1 MKKRHDSKIFRIN
14 VPKKTFFCF
23 LPAWIIL
30 LSTWVHQT
38 ERQQFFIS
46 DWKRQI
52 PYFAQIKINN
62 EGNFSTLSSCLI
74 ENFVTLWLLIS
85 LLGVTLPYFVNSNPL
100 KQSFSIYNPF
110 PDIWRTFSLSLYP
123 NQILHSACL
132 NFPVCRIILCIDIEI
147 MENPLRFSGVEK
159 MFRFIETAL
168 FGGYRQYSKKINY
181 YLKLYFSHILLHI
194 IYL

>member
-1 MKKRHDSKIFRIN
+1 M
-14 VPKKTFFCF
+14 
-23 LPAWIIL
+23 
-30 LSTWVHQT
+30 
-38 ERQQFFIS
+38 RQQFFIC

-159 MFRFIETAL
+159 IFRFIETAL
-168 FGGYRQYSKKINY
+168 FGGCQKKYIKKC
-181 YLKLYFSHILLHI
+181 LFVLECMLTRILLKTLYI
-194 IYL
+194 IRGMSQKRPIDLQISAPKLLYIV